1 MQAAQAAADAAALA
15 LSALL
20 GKDPGVPPA
29 LGAVMLGNP
38 TVLIGGFPLPD
49 LLDVLGAGLEGLKK
63 LGDALGQTPT
73 VKKLL
78 AKVGLCNDP
87 GEPINS
93 HSGAIYNDYEDF
105 RDPGGFT
112 WERHYDSGWH
122 ADDGPL
128 GHGFRHFYD
137 RRLTLL
143 RTRALY
149 ETHDGERI
157 SIPRSADGGFV
168 TGEGFTLTARRRGR
182 YELLTDRDELLLFEE
197 RPLERNAEK
206 QGLCQAVSLRPAVP
220 STQTGAVTSPGR
232 SAPGPSAQQ

>member
-1 MQAAQAAADAAALA
+1 
-15 LSALL
+15 
-20 GKDPGVPPA
+20 
-29 LGAVMLGNP
+29 MLGNP

-197 RPLERNAEK
+197 RAT
-206 QGLCQAVSLRPAVP
+206 VP
-220 STQTGAVTSPGR
+220 PSGRLARYSRAGVEVHLQYDGDGRLLALSDVAAGAVFDTRLRRDGEGR
-232 SAPGPSAQQ
+232 IAEVRRGRRGQGDA